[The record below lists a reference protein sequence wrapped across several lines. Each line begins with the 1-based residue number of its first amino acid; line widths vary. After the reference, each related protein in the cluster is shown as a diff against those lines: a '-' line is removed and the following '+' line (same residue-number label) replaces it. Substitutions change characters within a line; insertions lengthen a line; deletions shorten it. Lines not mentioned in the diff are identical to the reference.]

1 MQSPKYIFYLTGN
14 NNILS
19 FKKDMFINES
29 NQITWTE
36 IHVTQ
41 FVIWSPYKKIM
52 WPHEGTSMTIKIEN
66 FNENIDAEDN
76 YTFKILNVDEPYK
89 YDNRYSS
96 KIIDPTQFTI
106 KDNKVEL
113 KLNILIEN
121 DPIDKWSYIDDDM
134 YDSTLFE
141 IELYFK

>member
-1 MQSPKYIFYLTGN
+1 
-14 NNILS
+14 
-19 FKKDMFINES
+19 
-29 NQITWTE
+29 
-36 IHVTQ
+36 
-41 FVIWSPYKKIM
+41 M